1 MMPNCSVFWRN
12 ELPKSRGDPPS
23 TWLPIWQHVY
33 EFAPRDSDRKQIR
46 MADRSRDCPSD
57 DWSAQ
62 QYLKFEDERTRPP
75 RDLLAQVPLEY
86 PRRVVDLGC
95 GPGNSTELLIKRFP
109 DAEIIGIDSSPDMVR
124 QARERLPRCTF
135 VEGDVS
141 TWTPEQGTDLLFG
154 NAVFQWVP
162 DHPKVLARLLQSL
175 PAGGVLA
182 VQMPDNTKEP
192 AIMLMEKVAASGPWA
207 HAIARANAARNDLPR
222 PEDYYDLLRPLCS
235 GIDIWHTHYNHIIE
249 NAAGVVEWFKG
260 SGLRPF
266 LAPLDAAMRA
276 TFTAKYTDEIT
287 HAYPP
292 LCDGKVMLKFP
303 RLFIV
308 AVR

>member
-1 MMPNCSVFWRN
+1 
-12 ELPKSRGDPPS
+12 
-23 TWLPIWQHVY
+23 
-33 EFAPRDSDRKQIR
+33 
-46 MADRSRDCPSD
+46 MADPSRDRRAAD

-109 DAEIIGIDSSPDMVR
+109 DAAVMGIDSSPDMVR

-141 TWTPEQGTDLLFG
+141 TWMPEQGTDLLFG

-175 PAGGVLA
+175 PPGGVLA

-192 AIMLMEKVAASGPWA
+192 ALMLMEKVAASGPWA
-207 HAIARANAARNDLPR
+207 AAIAQVKAARNDLPR

-235 GIDIWHTHYNHIIE
+235 GIDIWHIHYNHIIE

-276 TFTAKYTDEIT
+276 VFAAQYADEIRQ
-287 HAYPP
+287 AYPP
-292 LCDGKVMLKFP
+292 LSDGKVMLKFP
-303 RLFIV
+303 RLFIL